1 MTFIDQDISLEKCP
15 ALVLNADYRPLS
27 YYPLSLWSWQDSI
40 KSVFLDRVITVSN
53 YDRVV
58 RSPSFSLKLPSVL
71 ALKSYVNPQSNPN
84 FTRFNVFLRDKFTC
98 QYCGSKNELTFDHLL
113 PRSKG
118 GKTDWNNVVTACT
131 CCNVKKGGRLLTRSG
146 MTVNQKPFQPST
158 EDLHKNGK
166 NFPPNFLHKSWMD
179 YLYWDVE
186 LEP

>member
-71 ALKSYVNPQSNPN
+71 ALKSYVKSYSNPN

-118 GKTDWNNVVTACT
+118 GITDWGNVVTACSN
-131 CCNVKKGGRLLTRSG
+131 CNVKKGGRLLQKSG
-146 MTVNQKPFQPST
+146 MTLFQKPYQPST
-158 EDLHKNGK
+158 EDLHKNGRH
-166 NFPPNFLHKSWMD
+166 FPPNFLHKTWID
-179 YLYWDVE
+179 HLYWDVV

>member
-71 ALKSYVNPQSNPN
+71 ALKSYVKSYSNPN

-131 CCNVKKGGRLLTRSG
+131 CCNVKKGGRLPIQSG
-146 MTVNQKPFQPST
+146 MTVSQKPFQPST

>member
-1 MTFIDQDISLEKCP
+1 MQFFDQNISLEKCP

-40 KSVFLDRVITVSN
+40 KSVYLDRVAIVSC
-53 YDRVV
+53 YDRII
-58 RSPSFSLKLPSVL
+58 RSPSFSMKLPSVI
-71 ALKSYVNPQSNPN
+71 ALKSYIKPQSNPN

-98 QYCGSKNELTFDHLL
+98 QYCGSNKELTFDHLL

-118 GKTDWNNVVTACT
+118 GKTNWNNVVTACSD
-131 CCNVKKGGRLLTRSG
+131 CNVIKGGRLFYNSG
-146 MTVNQKPFQPST
+146 MTLHQKPFCPTT